1 MICLSVAS
9 AFAQPMQTGASAQE
23 RQDAR
28 EQRRIELR
36 NALQVSRTNKVRDA
50 SRETPATGGR
60 HLSAHELAEMRQQLR
75 QQEAAD
81 QRRRP

>member
-9 AFAQPMQTGASAQE
+9 AFAQPMQSGAPEQE
-23 RQDAR
+23 RQNAR
-28 EQRRIELR
+28 EQRRTELR
-36 NALQVSRTNKVRDA
+36 NALLVTRTNKVRDA
-50 SRETPATGGR
+50 SLEAPATGGR
-60 HLSAHELAEMRQQLR
+60 HLSARELAEMRQQLR

>member
-9 AFAQPMQTGASAQE
+9 AFAQPMQNGASAQE

-36 NALQVSRTNKVRDA
+36 NALLVSRTNKVPDA
-50 SRETPATGGR
+50 SLEVPATTGR
-60 HLSAHELAEMRQQLR
+60 HLSARELAEMRQQLR